1 MIISEFADSRDVQ
14 SQVISRY
21 IRRHFDEFKGHTK
34 KNGKSVEL
42 DDTAIKLLEKK
53 YPLPKPVEVVVDK
66 ESQEKLLKAQEL
78 IIGLQQ
84 QLLEANNKLLEA
96 DREKYLL
103 EDRERALNDELE
115 RLKGRNLWE
124 RIINKD

>member
-21 IRRHFDEFKGHTK
+21 IRRHFDEFQGHTK

-53 YPLPKPVEVVVDK
+53 YALPKPVEVVVDK